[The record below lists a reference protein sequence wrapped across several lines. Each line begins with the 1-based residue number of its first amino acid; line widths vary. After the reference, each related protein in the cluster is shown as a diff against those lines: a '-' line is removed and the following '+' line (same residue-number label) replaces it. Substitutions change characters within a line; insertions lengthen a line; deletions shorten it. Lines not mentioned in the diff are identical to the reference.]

1 MRRANETLDWIEQ
14 RQGPLPEAGYA
25 RIQTTV
31 GQVRAMAEGQDE
43 RYIERLL
50 LEVGEFLTRYA
61 WSPVHDEARDL
72 YERVERA
79 AADLARERLGQGA
92 TLLCDGPVAVGKTC
106 DRPICVSCATH
117 DGPDRDYCR
126 DCARDWPG
134 RLA

>member
-1 MRRANETLDWIEQ
+1 MPCLPMDMPGGSTAILCSRTRRRRCHDC
-14 RQGPLPEAGYA
+14 G
-25 RIQTTV
+25 
-31 GQVRAMAEGQDE
+31 
-43 RYIERLL
+43 RL
-50 LEVGEFLTRYA
+50 
-61 WSPVHDEARDL
+61 
-72 YERVERA
+72 
-79 AADLARERLGQGA
+79 GA